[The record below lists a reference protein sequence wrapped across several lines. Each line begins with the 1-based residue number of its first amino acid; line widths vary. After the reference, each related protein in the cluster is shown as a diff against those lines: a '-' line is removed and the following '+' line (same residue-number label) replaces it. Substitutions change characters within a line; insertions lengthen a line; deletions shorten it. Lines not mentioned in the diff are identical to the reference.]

1 MGGMLLPGCIFACSV
16 TPIFDPNAPLLH
28 RWRGVLAGPL
38 VAVVTMIS
46 ALIATSVAGVPLRD
60 PDGVAGGRF
69 VWALMVVAMLMGLDM
84 VIQAGR
90 RSGQIRLS
98 RAAIRHVQ
106 RERWTWQRAVAVF
119 SALISFYITYLAY
132 RNLKSVVPLLRPG
145 ELFDRQLADIDR
157 SIFGGNDPAALL
169 HDLIGTGL
177 STEVLS
183 IVYML
188 FFAFIPLSLAF
199 ALVFSPNLQ
208 GGLFYVTAQSLNWVL
223 GAASYF
229 LLPSLGPIYV
239 DPPAFGN
246 LAYTEVGRL
255 QEILLSQRFE
265 FLNEPAATGGAQSIA
280 AFASLHVSI
289 LFTGVLVAHLL
300 GLARGVKIAVW
311 AMFLLTTVATIHL
324 GWHYVLDDIG
334 GLVIAIT
341 AVAVAR
347 ALTGFDLAAA
357 RGRMTAP
364 SPSSLRAPRPATA
377 QPATAQSA
385 TAQPAA
391 AQPASPTPV

>member
-1 MGGMLLPGCIFACSV
+1 MG
-16 TPIFDPNAPLLH
+16 
-28 RWRGVLAGPL
+28 
-38 VAVVTMIS
+38 S
-46 ALIATSVAGVPLRD
+46 ALIATSAAGVPLRD

-69 VWALMVVAMLMGLDM
+69 VWALTVVGMLVVLDM

-90 RSGQIRLS
+90 RSGQIRPS
-98 RAAIRHVQ
+98 RAAIRHIQ

-132 RNLKSVVPLLRPG
+132 RNLKSVVPMLRPG
-145 ELFDRQLADIDR
+145 ELYDRQLADIDR
-157 SIFGGNDPAALL
+157 SLFGGNDPAALL
-169 HDLIGTGL
+169 HDLLGTGL
-177 STEVLS
+177 SSEVMS

-188 FFAFIPLSLAF
+188 FFAFIPLSLAL

-223 GAASYF
+223 GAVSYF

-246 LAYTEVGRL
+246 LAATEVGRL

-265 FLNEPAATGGAQSIA
+265 FLNEPLATGGAQSIA

-289 LFTGVLVAHLL
+289 LFTGVLAAHLL
-300 GLARGVKIAVW
+300 GLARGLKIAVW
-311 AMFLLTTVATIHL
+311 VMFVLTTIATIYL

-334 GLVIAIT
+334 GLVIAAA

-364 SPSSLRAPRPATA
+364 SPSPLRVPRPATA
-377 QPATAQSA
+377 QPATAQPATAQA
-385 TAQPAA
+385 TAQPA
-391 AQPASPTPV
+391 SPSAV

>member
-1 MGGMLLPGCIFACSV
+1 M
-16 TPIFDPNAPLLH
+16 
-28 RWRGVLAGPL
+28 LAGPL
-38 VAVVTMIS
+38 IAVVTLIS
-46 ALIATSVAGVPLRD
+46 ALIATSAAGVPLRD

-69 VWALMVVAMLMGLDM
+69 VWALTVVAMLVGLDI

-90 RSGQIRLS
+90 RSGQIRPS
-98 RAAIRHVQ
+98 RAAIRHIQ
-106 RERWTWQRAVAVF
+106 RERWTLQRAVAVF

-169 HDLIGTGL
+169 HDLLGTGL
-177 STEVLS
+177 SSQVLS

-188 FFAFIPLSLAF
+188 FFLFIPLSLAL

-208 GGLFYVTAQSLNWVL
+208 VGLFYVTAQSLNWVL

-246 LAYTEVGRL
+246 LAATEVGRL

-289 LFTGVLVAHLL
+289 LFTGVLAAHLL
-300 GLARGVKIAVW
+300 GLARSVKIGVW
-311 AMFLLTTVATIHL
+311 ALFILTTVATIYL
-324 GWHYVLDDIG
+324 GWHYVLDDVA
-334 GLVIAIT
+334 GLVIAVT

-357 RGRMTAP
+357 RGRMKAP
-364 SPSSLRAPRPATA
+364 VRAPLQAPKPATA
-377 QPATAQSA
+377 HPATAQSA
-385 TAQPAA
+385 TAQPATP
-391 AQPASPTPV
+391 QPATPSPV

>member
-1 MGGMLLPGCIFACSV
+1 M
-16 TPIFDPNAPLLH
+16 TPALDPDAPLLH

-38 VAVVTMIS
+38 VAAVTMIS

-69 VWALMVVAMLMGLDM
+69 VWALIVVAMLMGLDM

-90 RSGQIRLS
+90 RSGQIRPS

-106 RERWTWQRAVAVF
+106 RERWTLQRAVVVF

-132 RNLKSVVPLLRPG
+132 RNLKSVVPLMRPG

-169 HDLIGTGL
+169 HDLLGTGI

-188 FFAFIPLSLAF
+188 FFAFIPLSLAL

-255 QEILLSQRFE
+255 QEILLSQRFM

-289 LFTGVLVAHLL
+289 LFTGVLAAHLL
-300 GLARGVKIAVW
+300 GLARGLKLAVW
-311 AMFLLTTVATIHL
+311 TMFILTTIATIHL

-377 QPATAQSA
+377 QPATAQPA
-385 TAQPAA
+385 TAQPATA
-391 AQPASPTPV
+391 QPATAQSATAQPASPTPV